1 MCKQI
6 KRHRLPLFY
15 IERDGKGDK
24 MDKDFKEYHRGETYY
39 ANLNPVYG
47 SEQGG
52 IRPVLILQNNIG
64 NYYSPTL
71 IVAPVTKRIE
81 KKPYLTTHV
90 ILNRIPDMKY
100 KGNSLFMLEQLRAI
114 DKRRMKGYIGKLTKK
129 QMELIDQAARIS
141 LGLGGDAA

>member
-1 MCKQI
+1 MPI
-6 KRHRLPLFY
+6 R
-15 IERDGKGDK
+15 IELHQEPSVPDLSRWPVTREGDTITIGNG
-24 MDKDFKEYHRGETYY
+24 DSAH

-64 NYYSPTL
+64 NHYSPTL
-71 IVAPVTKRIE
+71 VVAPMTKRIE
-81 KKPYLTTHV
+81 KKPYLSTHV
-90 ILNRIPDMKY
+90 TLNRIPDMKY

>member
-1 MCKQI
+1 M
-6 KRHRLPLFY
+6 LY
-15 IERDGKGDK
+15 IERDGKGDGI
-24 MDKDFKEYHRGETYY
+24 DKDFKEYHRREIYY

-64 NYYSPTL
+64 NHYSPTL
-71 IVAPVTKRIE
+71 VVAPMTKRIE
-81 KKPYLTTHV
+81 KKPYLSTHV

>member
-1 MCKQI
+1 
-6 KRHRLPLFY
+6 
-15 IERDGKGDK
+15 
-24 MDKDFKEYHRGETYY
+24 MDKDFKEYHRGEIYY

-64 NYYSPTL
+64 NHYSPTL
-71 IVAPVTKRIE
+71 VVVPMTKRIE
-81 KKPYLTTHV
+81 KKPYLSTHV